1 MLSLKDFFSVNK
13 KQNRIGFL
21 TFVLSFFINVIIML
35 ILGLEKNKF
44 LVFVSTAIIF
54 IVLNHLFT
62 YKLYDRFLSKHSDI
76 ISYIFIREYSG
87 NKKYDID
94 KHFTSSEIESFIQ
107 NLDIDEYIE
116 FNNLPTEFYYK
127 RNQNYLILG
136 FEKENLQHYTRS
148 IHWEK
153 IFWKYSHIKNDGI
166 YEYLSIQYQS
176 DNGTDIDEE
185 IITGK
190 IFQKNFHI
198 FLLFILHDLKYGKRL
213 SLFKNNYKRKTP
225 FKVLGLSFSN
235 N

>member
-1 MLSLKDFFSVNK
+1 
-13 KQNRIGFL
+13 
-21 TFVLSFFINVIIML
+21 ML

-44 LVFVSTAIIF
+44 LVFVSAAIIF

-94 KHFTSSEIESFIQ
+94 KHFTSSEIENFIQ
-107 NLDIDEYIE
+107 NLDIDDYIE

-127 RNQNYLILG
+127 RNQNCLILG

-148 IHWEK
+148 IPWEK

-166 YEYLSIQYQS
+166 YEYLSIQYKR
-176 DNGTDIDEE
+176 DIGTDIDEE
-185 IITGK
+185 IITDK
-190 IFQKNFHI
+190 ILKKTFI
-198 FLLFILHDLKYGKRL
+198 FFCCLFYTILNMENDYHFLKIITNEKCLLKY
-213 SLFKNNYKRKTP
+213 
-225 FKVLGLSFSN
+225 
-235 N
+235 